1 MRDTRVRAALVGL
14 ILALPPLMAG
24 MNPRRPT
31 LREAALPVLA
41 VEGVLAVG
49 LVVATRKRAPLVGT
63 ARGAPARPT
72 LIPAQHAPAVRKVHA
87 GRV

>member
-14 ILALPPLMAG
+14 ILALPPLMVV
-24 MNPRRPT
+24 MNPRRPS

-41 VEGVLAVG
+41 VEGVLAAG
-49 LVVATRKRAPLVGT
+49 LVVALRERARLTGPR
-63 ARGAPARPT
+63 AAAPARPA
-72 LIPAQHAPAVRKVHA
+72 LIPARHATPVRKVHA